1 MWPNNNSL
9 IPNLLLDVMKQNR
22 YQSKK
27 VIIVSWLDSFTK
39 DIDLQALLA
48 ALVIGGLIITITV
61 VAFQELLQWG
71 LMISVGVSTG
81 IYLLIQHRGKVL
93 RQELIILLTIGLIPF
108 LQVNAFLVGIFL
120 LLLLITVDLRDLQ
133 QSP

>member
-1 MWPNNNSL
+1 
-9 IPNLLLDVMKQNR
+9 MKQNR

>member
-71 LMISVGVSTG
+71 LMIAVGVSTG

-93 RQELIILLTIGLIPF
+93 RQELIILLTMGLIPF
-108 LQVNAFLVGIFL
+108 LQLNAFIVGIFL
-120 LLLLITVDLRDLQ
+120 LVLLITVDLRDLQ